1 MFYFEK
7 KLHTKSMKMLLLCLE
22 VFFAR
27 ILDVSIG
34 SIRTVYLIKQK
45 NLIACV
51 LAFIELIIWFYVARE
66 TLTRSDISLIVV
78 ISYALGYAVG
88 TYIGG
93 LINKYFITGSLMVL
107 IFASTN
113 FLKLK
118 QALKKQGYGAS
129 TLNMSNQKKLL
140 LIEIKKKDLKKLK
153 KIVQSYDKKA
163 FVIVN
168 ETLEVHNG
176 YF

>member
-1 MFYFEK
+1 
-7 KLHTKSMKMLLLCLE
+7 MKTLVLCLE

-45 NLIACV
+45 NLIACI

-66 TLTRSDISLIVV
+66 TLTRSNISLIVV

-107 IFASTN
+107 IFTSIN
-113 FLKLK
+113 SLKLK
-118 QALKKQGYGAS
+118 QSLKQSGYGAS

-140 LIEIKKKDLKKLK
+140 LVEIKKKDLKKLK
-153 KIVQSYDKKA
+153 RIIHTCDNHA
-163 FVIVN
+163 FVIIN
-168 ETLEVHNG
+168 ETLEVQNG